1 MYKILCVNII
11 VYIYI
16 HYIYI
21 YIYKTFRDIP
31 NRMIKTYPSDVGA
44 SLGIGRL

>member
-44 SLGIGRL
+44 SLGNGRL